1 MSARNARRALPGDM
15 FPGMPDVLAKRPPK
29 AEAGEHEIR
38 TLDEAIARS
47 HDILNEALAAYPI
60 IGTYG
65 LFSGGNDS
73 VILMHLLRERMD
85 ALVHVNTG
93 TGIPAT
99 TQHVRDVA
107 VAWDLPLHELHPKN
121 SYADLVMGRVLAG
134 RGPNAGKRAV
144 WQGFPGPVGH
154 RVMYRHLKDEPLM
167 AFRRSVVGDQGR
179 TRKVIYLGGMR
190 WAETD
195 RRFRNAEA
203 IDQDGAI
210 VWVSAIVHW
219 TEAHVR
225 EYRARYRCQQDHE
238 HAPHHLCFDGAL
250 PLNEVTEHIHMSG
263 ECLCGAFAKP
273 GELDEIEFFYPDVA
287 ATLRDLEHQAER
299 AGIPACRWGQKP
311 PGGGRRRNPGRASLL
326 LLHCLPGAGRPRRL
340 LARPRAHHARSA
352 RRIHPGGVV
361 MDRLNHINGIWP
373 AVAVLAAG
381 ALMTAW
387 SLWRERGRQ

>member
-1 MSARNARRALPGDM
+1 MTSRSKHRQPVGDM
-15 FPGMPDVLAKRPPK
+15 FPGMPDLLTKQPPK
-29 AEAGEHEIR
+29 ATDGEHVAR
-38 TLDEAIARS
+38 TLDEAIARTFE
-47 HDILNEALAAYPI
+47 ILGEALATYPI
-60 IGTYG
+60 VGSYG

-73 VILMHLLRERMD
+73 VVLMHLMRERMD
-85 ALVHVNTG
+85 ALLHVNTG
-93 TGIPAT
+93 TGIPET

-107 VAWDLPLHELHPKN
+107 AAWNVDLHELHPQN
-121 SYADLVMGRVLAG
+121 SYQDLVLGKVLAG

-154 RVMYRHLKDEPLM
+154 KVMYRHLKDEPLM

-179 TRKVIYLGGMR
+179 TRKIVYLGGMR

-219 TEAHVR
+219 TDVHMR

-238 HAPHHLCFDGAL
+238 HAQHRLCFDGAL
-250 PLNEVTEHIHMSG
+250 PLNEVTEHLHMSG

-273 GELDEIEFFYPDVA
+273 GELDEIEFFYPEVA
-287 ATLRDLEHQAER
+287 GALRDLERQAER

-311 PGGGRRRNPGRASLL
+311 PGEADSVP
-326 LLHCLPGAGRPRRL
+326 
-340 LARPRAHHARSA
+340 ARPASPFPAR
-352 RRIHPGGVV
+352 
-361 MDRLNHINGIWP
+361 
-373 AVAVLAAG
+373 
-381 ALMTAW
+381 TT
-387 SLWRERGRQ
+387 